1 LFIGVTGGENS
12 AMDNIGTVIV
22 AAISLAGTIVV
33 GWFTF
38 TAQRHKDDLAAE
50 NDQLRIYND
59 IKRDVLQDVYAEL
72 EREQRKSQA
81 IDQRVNILETQLAEE
96 QARRIALEMQI
107 IEERASRVELEDRV
121 RLLEQENTRLR
132 QENDALRAQ
141 TGKGGRL

>member
-1 LFIGVTGGENS
+1 
-12 AMDNIGTVIV
+12 MDNIGTVIV

-38 TAQRHKDDLAAE
+38 TAQQHKDDLAAE

-72 EREQRKSQA
+72 EREQRKSKA

-96 QARRIALEMQI
+96 QHRRIALEMQI
-107 IEERASRVELEDRV
+107 IEERASRVEVVGKLEDRV
-121 RLLEQENTRLR
+121 RLLEQENDRLR
-132 QENDALRAQ
+132 RENDALRAA
-141 TGKGGRL
+141 TTKGRL

>member
-1 LFIGVTGGENS
+1 
-12 AMDNIGTVIV
+12 MDNIGTVIV

-107 IEERASRVELEDRV
+107 IEERANRVEVVGKLEDRV

>member
-1 LFIGVTGGENS
+1 
-12 AMDNIGTVIV
+12 MDNIGTVIV
-22 AAISLAGTIVV
+22 ATISLVGTIVV

-38 TAQRHKDDLAAE
+38 TAQRRKDDLAAS

-59 IKRDVLQDVYAEL
+59 IKKDVLSDVYAEL
-72 EREQRKSQA
+72 EREQRKGLA

-96 QARRIALEMQI
+96 QSRRIALEMQI
-107 IEERASRVELEDRV
+107 IEERANRVEVVGKLEDRV